1 MEAISRQRS
10 SGLIA
15 VLAGLVAVLF
25 VISLSV
31 GAVWLPPGTVFAAV
45 TGEGSDAARII
56 VLDIRLPRTLLALL
70 IGGTLGLAGA
80 ALQGLLR
87 NPLAAPSLF
96 GAPSAAAFGA
106 VSVISLGLLDAL
118 SFALP
123 VAAITGALVSVALL
137 LLVAGPRASLLV
149 LILAGLAISSLAA
162 AGTSLA
168 LNLAPNPFAALEI
181 AFWLLGS
188 LEDRSM
194 RHVLIALP
202 FMAAGSILLLWDRR
216 AFRALTLGE
225 EAAASLG
232 FDLARVRLRV
242 VAGGAAAVGA
252 GVAVA
257 GTIGFIGLVAPHLVR
272 PFVRYDPGRL
282 VVPAALSGAAMLLAA
297 DIAVRLIPS
306 AGEIKV
312 GVLTSLI
319 GAPFFIL
326 LIMRRRYDLAG
337 AAT

>member
-1 MEAISRQRS
+1 MSVTGRDSI
-10 SGLIA
+10 LVTI
-15 VLAGLVAVLF
+15 LAALVAALF
-25 VISLSV
+25 VGSLAV
-31 GAVWLPPGTVFAAV
+31 GPVPLRPGTVLAALV
-45 TGEGSDAARII
+45 GQGSEAARII
-56 VLDIRLPRTLLALL
+56 VVEIRLPRAILALL
-70 IGGTLGLAGA
+70 IGATLGLSGA

-87 NPLAAPSLF
+87 NPLASPSLF
-96 GAPSAAAFGA
+96 GAPAAAAFGA
-106 VSVISLGLLDAL
+106 VTVISFGLVDAL

-123 VAAITGALVSVALL
+123 VPALAGALVSVGLL
-137 LLVAGPRASLLV
+137 ILVGGPRASLLV

-202 FMAAGSILLLWDRR
+202 FMAVSVVLLFWDRR

-232 FDLARVRLRV
+232 FDLGRIRLRL
-242 VAGGAAAVGA
+242 VAGVAAADAA

-257 GTIGFIGLVAPHLVR
+257 GTIGFVGLVAPHLMR
-272 PFVRYDPGRL
+272 PFVGYDPGRL
-282 VVPAALSGAAMLLAA
+282 MIPAPLSGAALLLAA
-297 DIAVRLIPS
+297 DIVVRLIPS
-306 AGEIKV
+306 QTEIKV
-312 GVLTSLI
+312 GVVTALI
-319 GAPFFIL
+319 GAPFFIV
-326 LIMRRRYDLAG
+326 LIMRRRYDLSGTAL
-337 AAT
+337 